1 MLHISKSRNNN
12 NNSLLHAPPG
22 DQIAQVAHLQRQQQQ
37 EQPFSVQIE
46 AKKEQEQQQQVYA
59 SLNRIQHAIQNVN

>member
-22 DQIAQVAHLQRQQQQ
+22 DQIAHVAHLQRQQQQ
-37 EQPFSVQIE
+37 EQPKPQ
-46 AKKEQEQQQQVYA
+46 KEQEQQQQVYA
-59 SLNRIQHAIQNVN
+59 SLHRIQHAIQNVN